1 MLYKVPDKELVKI
14 RNSLF
19 LERGLPALEKNG
31 FIKSPYTT
39 AWFGRDNHRGFSYEL
54 LRLKDNST
62 LEMILVYIIYGEP
75 WIQEHINVFRLSP
88 EVSSLTQL
96 AGLDG
101 LSFHLPPCSMSLTRL
116 APPRGLIFVGFPRH
130 KLRFFFT
137 KTGFERRVSQ
147 LGEILEK
154 DLTNIDSFFTRWHA
168 ENQPLTTDWL
178 GRVP

>member
-19 LERGLPALEKNG
+19 LERGLPVLKKNG
-31 FIKSPYTT
+31 FVESPYTT

-54 LRLKDNST
+54 LRLKEDST
-62 LEMILVYIIYGEP
+62 LEMIMVYIIYGEP

-88 EVSSLTQL
+88 QVSYISEL

-101 LSFHLPPCSMSLTRL
+101 MSFHLPPCSVSLTRL
-116 APPRGLIFVGFPRH
+116 APPRGVIFAGFPQH

-137 KTGFERRVSQ
+137 KPGFKRRVFQ
-147 LGEILEK
+147 LGEMLEK
-154 DLTNIDSFFTRWHA
+154 DMTNIDGFFIRWHA
-168 ENQPLTTDWL
+168 ENQPLTTDWQ
-178 GRVP
+178 GRVL